1 MADQTRAGE
10 GRTGGGMAGT
20 QTGVSRSGGSG
31 MADRP
36 LLEVRDLR
44 VRFPTPRGV
53 VHAVDGLSFD
63 LRPGQ
68 TLGIVGESGS
78 GKSVTART
86 LMNLLPR
93 TALVSGE
100 VLYEGKDVRDL
111 AAAGAKHFWG
121 VEMTMV
127 FQDPMTSL
135 NPVKK
140 VGEQI
145 AETLRY
151 HLGRSRG
158 EALAE
163 AADLLGQVGVPEPAR
178 RVAQYPHELSGGLR
192 QRVVIAMALACRP
205 RLLIADE
212 PTTAVDVTVQKHL
225 LDLLDRLRAE
235 REMAMILITHDLGVA
250 KGRTDDVAVMYAGRI
265 VELADTVSLF
275 TEMRHPYTEAL
286 LRSIP
291 RIDDPSGHRLDP
303 IGGRPPDLIDPP
315 PRCSFADRCRYARRD
330 CLESVPE
337 LAGLEGLHRFSCYH
351 PVGTDRG
358 RAALAANQAAGQN
371 AMGLSLTETREETG

>member
-1 MADQTRAGE
+1 MKTIE
-10 GRTGGGMAGT
+10 TP
-20 QTGVSRSGGSG
+20 RS
-31 MADRP
+31 
-36 LLEVRDLR
+36 LLEVRDLQ
-44 VRFPTPRGV
+44 VRFPTSRGT
-53 VHAVDGLSFD
+53 VHALDKVSFD

-68 TLGIVGESGS
+68 ALGIVGESGS

-93 TALVSGE
+93 TAQVSGE
-100 VLYEGKDVRDL
+100 VLYEGKDVRAL

-151 HLGRSRG
+151 HLGRGRRD
-158 EALAE
+158 AWAE
-163 AADLLGQVGVPEPAR
+163 ATELLGQVGIPEPAQ
-178 RVAQYPHELSGGLR
+178 RVTQYPHELSGGLR

-250 KGRTDDVAVMYAGRI
+250 KGRTDDVAVMYGGRI

-275 TEMRHPYTEAL
+275 SDMRHPYTEAL
-286 LRSIP
+286 MRSIP
-291 RIDDPSGHRLDP
+291 RIDDPSHHRLDP
-303 IGGRPPDLIDPP
+303 IPGRPPGLMEPP
-315 PRCSFADRCRYARRD
+315 QRCTFAARCRYARPD
-330 CLESVPE
+330 CLEAVPE
-337 LAGLEGLHRFSCYH
+337 LGGMVGLHRFSCNH
-351 PVGTDRG
+351 PVGTERG
-358 RAALAANQAAGQN
+358 RAALATNRAAGIN
-371 AMGLSLTETREETG
+371 ATGLPMTETIEEVG